1 MTAMRIVWHEI
12 RRILLDWVLWVMVA
26 VSLVVN
32 GWQIWSG
39 SYNRDSYVVFEDT
52 VEIIGNELTAKS
64 LDCLEELYT
73 QEVDTAKDRY
83 LDQMGT
89 EAENLLQLYQRGC
102 LEDDEDSFQRLQ
114 LWQKIISAKET
125 LLGEGT
131 VYSAEAFIESR
142 ENLFPTQVEALEA
155 RVTQIQ
161 ENKESHYLSVATF
174 TDLWQTLYGVLLPLL
189 YAELT
194 VIAVYLVLK
203 NTELEFALG
212 THSIVFV
219 TRKGRKIQISRLWG
233 CIVAV
238 TLVFVLL
245 SGITLMA
252 YMAVYPQSSA
262 LDAPVAAQVY
272 PSMIPKFN
280 LTGLAY
286 LLLNLAAGY
295 GVVLV
300 FVLLAGSVGILL
312 HNSYLGFVAVAGVA
326 GVMAVMQQACQD
338 QMVLSDL
345 LLAWNPLSLIAT
357 ITDSW
362 EIVPRTGDLFLYTVD
377 CYSAPLFEIGVLTVW
392 LCIGIAAYVV
402 SYRLFGRKEIS
413 A

>member
-1 MTAMRIVWHEI
+1 MTIMRIVWHEI

-64 LDCLEELYT
+64 LDRLEELYT

-142 ENLFPTQVEALEA
+142 EDLFPTQVEALEA

-161 ENKESHYLSVATF
+161 ENKENCYLSVAAF
-174 TDLWQTLYGVLLPLL
+174 TDLRQTLYDVLLPLL

-203 NTELEFALG
+203 NTEREFALG

-219 TRKGRKIQISRLWG
+219 TRKGRKTQISRLWS
-233 CIVAV
+233 CIVDV
-238 TLVFVLL
+238 TLVFMLL
-245 SGITLMA
+245 TGITLMA
-252 YMAVYPQSSA
+252 YMAVYPQISA
-262 LDAPVAAQVY
+262 LDAPIAAQLY
-272 PSMIPKFN
+272 PSMIPKAN
-280 LTGLAY
+280 MTGLQY
-286 LLLNLAAGY
+286 LLANLAVGY
-295 GVVLV
+295 GVVLI
-300 FVLLAGSVGILL
+300 FALLAGSVGVLL
-312 HNSYLGFVAVAGVA
+312 HNSYLGVVVVAGVA
-326 GVMAVMQQACQD
+326 GVMAVMQQTCQD
-338 QMVLSDL
+338 KMVLSDL
-345 LLAWNPLSLIAT
+345 LLAWNPLSLIVT

-377 CYSAPLFEIGVLTVW
+377 CYSAPFFEIGVLTTW
-392 LCIGIAAYVV
+392 LCMGIAAYVV